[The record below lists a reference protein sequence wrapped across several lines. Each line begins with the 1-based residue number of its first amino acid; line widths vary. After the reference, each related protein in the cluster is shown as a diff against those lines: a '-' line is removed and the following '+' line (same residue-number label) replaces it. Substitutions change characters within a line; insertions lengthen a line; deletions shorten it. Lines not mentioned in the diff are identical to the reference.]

1 MIKMLAVDMDG
12 TCLNSRSQ
20 MTDETLL
27 ALRRAAAAGITV
39 VPATGR
45 NLGCIPHR
53 LAAETLHEGNVPGHK
68 TECEKN
74 KGLFRYVITSN
85 GAVVAD
91 IRERRV
97 LFRAMMPKEDAV
109 SLLRDCRGIP
119 LGRASHICHRYLM
132 QGKLLTAAGYLFYGR
147 DASGVYCVRDMEKII
162 RESRFGVEELQF
174 YFLSGDAKRRLRDVL
189 KDYPGLSAAYTGI
202 YAEIYSAEASKGNAL
217 AALSRHL
224 GISRSEVA
232 CIGDGENDLS
242 MFSAA
247 GIRIAMGNGVRELK
261 ERADYI
267 TDSNNKNGV
276 AKAIDRYILGKNGKM
291 QPD

>member
-1 MIKMLAVDMDG
+1 
-12 TCLNSRSQ
+12 
-20 MTDETLL
+20 
-27 ALRRAAAAGITV
+27 
-39 VPATGR
+39 
-45 NLGCIPHR
+45 
-53 LAAETLHEGNVPGHK
+53 
-68 TECEKN
+68 
-74 KGLFRYVITSN
+74 
-85 GAVVAD
+85 
-91 IRERRV
+91 
-97 LFRAMMPKEDAV
+97 
-109 SLLRDCRGIP
+109 
-119 LGRASHICHRYLM
+119 
-132 QGKLLTAAGYLFYGR
+132 
-147 DASGVYCVRDMEKII
+147 MEKII
-162 RESRFGVEELQF
+162 RESRYGVEELQF

-224 GISRSEVA
+224 GISRREVA

-247 GIRIAMGNGVRELK
+247 GIRIAMENGVRELK